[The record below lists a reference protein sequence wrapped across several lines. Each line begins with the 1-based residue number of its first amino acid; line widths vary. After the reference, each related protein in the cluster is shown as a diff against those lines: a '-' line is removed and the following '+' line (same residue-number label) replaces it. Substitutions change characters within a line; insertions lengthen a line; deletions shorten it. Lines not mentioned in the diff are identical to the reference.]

1 MDTQTRGRKPHE
13 YRKVMEDTEE
23 VSACTHIASTGRTL
37 GPWGRRTGWERGRGL
52 GSRNLGCSGGPTLR
66 AQSGR
71 KWAISEGPAGSYS
84 HPQEDLE
91 CWLCHRC

>member
-13 YRKVMEDTEE
+13 YRKVMEDTE
-23 VSACTHIASTGRTL
+23 VSACTHIASTGRAP
-37 GPWGRRTGWERGRGL
+37 GPWGRRTGWEWGRGL
-52 GSRNLGCSGGPTLR
+52 GSQNLSCSEGPTLR

-71 KWAISEGPAGSYS
+71 KWAISEGPTGSAS

-91 CWLCHRC
+91 CWWYHWC